1 MARRSLPPLSHPFG
15 TLTLMKKRP
24 TLHSTGVHR
33 LPEGP
38 ASWQIDDATRQ
49 LALAGIARPVLR
61 SLRLSPRT
69 VPSRQPSNS
78 TSTQL
83 RPNETTHLAETSRRV
98 GA

>member
-49 LALAGIARPVLR
+49 LALAGIAQARAALAAALA
-61 SLRLSPRT
+61 SHSPE
-69 VPSRQPSNS
+69 P
-78 TSTQL
+78 
-83 RPNETTHLAETSRRV
+83 TTLELHEHPA
-98 GA
+98 AA

>member
-24 TLHSTGVHR
+24 TLHSSGVHR

-49 LALAGIARPVLR
+49 LALAGIAQARAALAAALAPH
-61 SLRLSPRT
+61 
-69 VPSRQPSNS
+69 NS
-78 TSTQL
+78 EPATL
-83 RPNETTHLAETSRRV
+83 ELHNHVEA
-98 GA
+98 A